1 MILVLAAVGA
11 VVAGLL
17 ELTVAPHIAVDGVQP
32 HFVLVLG
39 VIWTVAAGLETGLVW
54 AFAGG
59 LLLDVLAP
67 RPLGSSAFA
76 LLLCLGA
83 AYVGARL
90 LTRTRPLAPIP
101 LVFVLTIVNSLVLLV
116 VLGAL
121 GTPIPVS
128 DPVPAL
134 LPGAVY
140 DTLLAAVLGPL
151 IVSLRDR
158 YAEEERVDW

>member
-1 MILVLAAVGA
+1 MTLVLAAVGA

-17 ELTVAPHIAVDGVQP
+17 ELTVAPHIAVAGVQP
-32 HFVLVLG
+32 HLVLVLG

-67 RPLGSSAFA
+67 RPLGVSAFA
-76 LLLCLGA
+76 LLLSLGA
-83 AYVGARL
+83 AYVGGRA
-90 LTRTRPLAPIP
+90 LTRARPLAPIP

-121 GTPIPVS
+121 SAPISVS
-128 DPVPAL
+128 DPLRAL

-140 DTLLAAVLGPL
+140 DTVVAAVLGPL
-151 IVSLRDR
+151 FVSLRDR
-158 YAEEERVDW
+158 YAEEERADW

>member
-1 MILVLAAVGA
+1 MKLVLAALGA
-11 VVAGLL
+11 VVAALL
-17 ELTVAPHIAVDGVQP
+17 ELTVAPHLAVNGAQP
-32 HFVLVLG
+32 HLVLVLG
-39 VIWTVAAGLETGLVW
+39 VICTVAAGLEAGLVW

-76 LLLCLGA
+76 LLLSLGA
-83 AYVGARL
+83 AHVGARA
-90 LTRTRPLAPIP
+90 LTRLRVFAPIP

-121 GTPIPVS
+121 GAPIPVS
-128 DPVPAL
+128 DPLRAL

-140 DTLLAAVLGPL
+140 DTAIAAVLGPL
-151 IVSLRDR
+151 ILSLRDR
-158 YAEEERVDW
+158 YAPEERVDW